1 LRIEARLP
9 HSFEH
14 PGVSLADA
22 GERAGHCH
30 IPHTAFAPLRL
41 ELLAE
46 HRIFSLTARGARCA
60 PFSFVEL
67 WFVLA
72 PSAPPAPARLDHKTV
87 RQIILG
93 LMLAMFLS
101 ALDQTIVATALAT
114 IGRAYGEVESLTWV
128 VTAYLLA
135 ATVVVPIYG
144 KLSDIYG
151 RRPALLTGIAI
162 FVAGSVACALAP
174 TMPALIAARALQGLG
189 GGGLIALSQTI
200 VGDAVSPR
208 ERGRYQGYFGAV
220 FATASIAGP
229 VVGGV
234 LAEHL
239 HWSLIFWINLP
250 LGLLAFAISGRAL
263 KLLPRHERPHKL
275 DLLGAALMVC
285 ATVTFLLAL
294 NWGGVRYAW
303 ASPQIVGLAGTAVF
317 LFALFG
323 ARLSIADEPFISL
336 EIMRNRVV
344 AAAIGCAS
352 FAYGTMIA
360 VAIYTPVYF
369 EGVLHLTAS
378 EAGLALIPFMG
389 GVVIGS
395 TGSGRLMA
403 QLTHYKRIGL
413 VGLPLAA
420 AAFVPLAVM
429 PDRLSIAVVAVLL
442 FIAGNGLGTVL
453 PITTVSVQNAV
464 LPWQLGTVTGVINF
478 VRALTSA
485 LMVALYGA
493 ILFGG
498 MGAARGVTLEALA
511 GRNADAF
518 TGHFRWIFAAASL
531 SLALAFLLL
540 LLMEERPLRTAPAAR
555 GEPQAAPAE

>member
-1 LRIEARLP
+1 MWRAAARLLLFR
-9 HSFEH
+9 SFIVTS
-14 PGVSLADA
+14 PDNPV
-22 GERAGHCH
+22 
-30 IPHTAFAPLRL
+30 
-41 ELLAE
+41 
-46 HRIFSLTARGARCA
+46 
-60 PFSFVEL
+60 
-67 WFVLA
+67 
-72 PSAPPAPARLDHKTV
+72 RLDHAGV
-87 RQIILG
+87 RRILTG
-93 LMLAMFLS
+93 LMLAMLLS

-114 IGRAYGEVESLTWV
+114 IGRAYGDGAHLAWI

-135 ATVVVPIYG
+135 ATAVTPLYG

-151 RRPALLTGIAI
+151 RRPVLLAGIAI
-162 FVAGSVACALAP
+162 FVAGSVSCALAP

-229 VVGGV
+229 VLGGV

-275 DLLGAALMVC
+275 DLLGASLMVA

-395 TGSGRLMA
+395 TVAGRLMA
-403 QLTHYKRIGL
+403 KLTHYKRLGL
-413 VGLPLAA
+413 IGLPLAA
-420 AAFVPLAVM
+420 AAFMPLAMM
-429 PDRLSIAVVAVLL
+429 PDGLSVAAIAVLL
-442 FIAGNGLGTVL
+442 FVAGTGLGTVL

-478 VRALTSA
+478 VRALASA

-498 MGAARGVTLEALA
+498 MGSARGVTLESFA
-511 GRNADAF
+511 GRNAAAF

-531 SLALAFLLL
+531 SLLLSLLLL
-540 LLMEERPLRTAPAAR
+540 LLMEERPLRTAAA
-555 GEPQAAPAE
+555 AAAVPAE

>member
-1 LRIEARLP
+1 
-9 HSFEH
+9 
-14 PGVSLADA
+14 
-22 GERAGHCH
+22 
-30 IPHTAFAPLRL
+30 
-41 ELLAE
+41 
-46 HRIFSLTARGARCA
+46 
-60 PFSFVEL
+60 
-67 WFVLA
+67 
-72 PSAPPAPARLDHKTV
+72 
-87 RQIILG
+87 
-93 LMLAMFLS
+93 MLAMFLS

-114 IGRAYGEVESLTWV
+114 IGRAYGDVESLTWV

-144 KLSDIYG
+144 KLSDIHG

-162 FVAGSVACALAP
+162 FVAGSIACALAP
-174 TMPALIAARALQGLG
+174 TMPALVAARALQGLG

-200 VGDAVSPR
+200 VGDAVAPR

-220 FATASIAGP
+220 FASASIAGP
-229 VVGGV
+229 VLGGV
-234 LAEHL
+234 FAEHL

-263 KLLPRHERPHKL
+263 KSLPRHERPHKL
-275 DLLGAALMVC
+275 DLLGAVLMVA
-285 ATVTFLLAL
+285 ATISLLLAL
-294 NWGGVRYAW
+294 NWGGVRYPW

-323 ARLSIADEPFISL
+323 ARLSIAEEPFISL
-336 EIMRNRVV
+336 DIVMANRVV
-344 AAAIGCAS
+344 LAAIGCAS

-360 VAIYTPVYF
+360 VTIYAPVYF

-378 EAGLALIPFMG
+378 GAGLALIPFMG

-403 QLTHYKRIGL
+403 KLTHYKRVGL
-413 VGLPLAA
+413 IGLPLAA
-420 AAFVPLAVM
+420 LAFVPLAMM
-429 PDRLSIAVVAVLL
+429 PDGLSVAVVGVLL
-442 FIAGNGLGTVL
+442 FVAGNGLGTVL

-478 VRALTSA
+478 VRALASA

-498 MGAARGVTLEALA
+498 MGATQGVTLESFA
-511 GRNADAF
+511 GQNADAF
-518 TGHFRWIFAAASL
+518 TGHFRWIFAAAAL
-531 SLALAFLLL
+531 SLLLALLLL
-540 LLMEERPLRTAPAAR
+540 LLMEERPLRTHAPPKAQ
-555 GEPQAAPAE
+555 PVPAE

>member
-1 LRIEARLP
+1 
-9 HSFEH
+9 
-14 PGVSLADA
+14 V
-22 GERAGHCH
+22 
-30 IPHTAFAPLRL
+30 T
-41 ELLAE
+41 
-46 HRIFSLTARGARCA
+46 
-60 PFSFVEL
+60 
-67 WFVLA
+67 A
-72 PSAPPAPARLDHKTV
+72 PSAPVRLDHSTI
-87 RQIILG
+87 RRIILG

-114 IGRAYGEVESLTWV
+114 IGRAYGDVESLTWV

-162 FVAGSVACALAP
+162 FVAGSVACALSP
-174 TMPALIAARALQGLG
+174 NMPALIAARALQGLG

-229 VVGGV
+229 VLGGV
-234 LAEHL
+234 FAEHL

-250 LGLLAFAISGRAL
+250 LGLAAYAISGRAL
-263 KLLPRHERPHKL
+263 KALPRHERPHKL
-275 DLLGAALMVC
+275 DLLGAALMVV
-285 ATVTFLLAL
+285 ATIALLLDL
-294 NWGGVRYAW
+294 NWGGVRFPW
-303 ASPQIVGLAGTAVF
+303 ASPQIVGLAGAAIF

-323 ARLSIADEPFISL
+323 ARLSIAEEPFISL
-336 EIMRNRVV
+336 EIILRNRVV

-360 VAIYTPVYF
+360 SAIYTPVYF

-395 TGSGRLMA
+395 TASGRLMA
-403 QLTHYKRIGL
+403 KLSHYKRIGL
-413 VGLPLAA
+413 IGLPLAA
-420 AAFVPLAVM
+420 AAFVPLAMM
-429 PDRLSIAVVAVLL
+429 PDRLSVAVVAVLL
-442 FIAGNGLGTVL
+442 FVAGNGLGTVL

-464 LPWQLGTVTGVINF
+464 LPGQLGTVTRVINF
-478 VRALTSA
+478 VRALASA

-498 MGAARGVTLEALA
+498 MGATHGVTLESFA
-511 GRNADAF
+511 GQNASAF
-518 TGHFRWIFAAASL
+518 TAHFRWIFAASAL
-531 SLALAFLLL
+531 SLVLSFLLL
-540 LLMEERPLRTAPAAR
+540 LFMEERPLRTAVTAPPKVQ
-555 GEPQAAPAE
+555 PQPAPAE

>member
-1 LRIEARLP
+1 
-9 HSFEH
+9 
-14 PGVSLADA
+14 V
-22 GERAGHCH
+22 
-30 IPHTAFAPLRL
+30 T
-41 ELLAE
+41 
-46 HRIFSLTARGARCA
+46 
-60 PFSFVEL
+60 
-67 WFVLA
+67 A
-72 PSAPPAPARLDHKTV
+72 PSAPARLDHGTV
-87 RQIILG
+87 RRIILG

-114 IGRAYGEVESLTWV
+114 IGRAYGEVESLTFV

-144 KLSDIYG
+144 KLSDIHG
-151 RRPALLTGIAI
+151 RRPALLAGIAI
-162 FVAGSVACALAP
+162 FVAGSIACALAP

-229 VVGGV
+229 VLGGV
-234 LAEHL
+234 FAEHL

-250 LGLLAFAISGRAL
+250 LGLIAFAISGRAL
-263 KLLPRHERPHKL
+263 KALPRHERPHKL
-275 DLLGAALMVC
+275 DLLGAALMVA
-285 ATVTFLLAL
+285 ATISLLLAL
-294 NWGGVRYAW
+294 DWGGARYAW
-303 ASPQIVGLAGTAVF
+303 TSPQIAGLGGAAIV

-323 ARLSIADEPFISL
+323 ARLSIAEEPFVSL
-336 EIMRNRVV
+336 DIMRNRVV

-352 FAYGTMIA
+352 FAFGTMIA
-360 VAIYTPVYF
+360 VTIYAPVYF
-369 EGVLHLTAS
+369 EGVLHLSAS

-395 TGSGRLMA
+395 TASGRLMA
-403 QLTHYKRIGL
+403 HLSHYKRIGL

-420 AAFVPLAVM
+420 AAFVPLALV
-429 PDRLSIAVVAVLL
+429 PDRIPVAAVAALL
-442 FIAGNGLGTVL
+442 FVAGNGLGTVL

-498 MGAARGVTLEALA
+498 MGSARGVTLEAFA
-511 GRNADAF
+511 SRSADAF
-518 TGHFRWIFAAASL
+518 TGHFQWIFAAASASLTL
-531 SLALAFLLL
+531 SFLLL
-540 LLMEERPLRTAPAAR
+540 ALMEERPLRTAAAPQ
-555 GEPQAAPAE
+555 PQAVPAE